1 MIRKDSVTILYL
13 ISKNFYKHSDS
24 NTEKK
29 IVLKMCLGPPKSK
42 ESTTKQEDPNEGT
55 KLLLDSEE
63 YESFNDQSTV
73 NVKSQQIVKRNY
85 AASTA
90 ALCLCNLT
98 QAYLLINVFPYAGYM
113 AIHLVAGINEE
124 NAGSRAGFIA
134 SSFMFGRMLTSYY
147 WGKVADIYGRKA
159 TLITSLFLSSVFSII
174 FGLSTSFKYAII
186 SRLLLGMTNCIIG
199 IVKTVVTEMAHGD
212 EELEAKSTGLVI
224 GKRYIFLKISL
235 PGT

>member
-1 MIRKDSVTILYL
+1 
-13 ISKNFYKHSDS
+13 
-24 NTEKK
+24 
-29 IVLKMCLGPPKSK
+29 MCLGPPKSK

>member
-1 MIRKDSVTILYL
+1 
-13 ISKNFYKHSDS
+13 
-24 NTEKK
+24 
-29 IVLKMCLGPPKSK
+29 MCLGPPKRK

-73 NVKSQQIVKRNY
+73 NVESQQIVKRNY

>member
-1 MIRKDSVTILYL
+1 
-13 ISKNFYKHSDS
+13 
-24 NTEKK
+24 
-29 IVLKMCLGPPKSK
+29 MCLGPPQTKERTPKYEDHNEETNLTSHSTAENYKSVD
-42 ESTTKQEDPNEGT
+42 DP
-55 KLLLDSEE
+55 SI
-63 YESFNDQSTV
+63 V
-73 NVKSQQIVKRNY
+73 NVDSQHPIKRNY

-224 GKRYIFLKISL
+224 GKTFGKEYDECLL
-235 PGT
+235 PF

>member
-1 MIRKDSVTILYL
+1 
-13 ISKNFYKHSDS
+13 
-24 NTEKK
+24 
-29 IVLKMCLGPPKSK
+29 MCLGPPKRK